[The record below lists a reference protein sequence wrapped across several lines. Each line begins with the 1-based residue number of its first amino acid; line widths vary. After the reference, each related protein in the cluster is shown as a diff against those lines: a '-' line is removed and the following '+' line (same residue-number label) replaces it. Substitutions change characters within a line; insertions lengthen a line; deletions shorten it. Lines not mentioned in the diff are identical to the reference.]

1 MNMKRMTKKYSIDSK
16 KIKMKKS
23 IELFVVKTENLKTQ
37 NIIHF

>member
-1 MNMKRMTKKYSIDSK
+1 MDSK

-23 IELFVVKTENLKTQ
+23 IELFVVKIENLKTQ